1 MNFLVKPLL
10 ELSEY
15 NGIIDSISK
24 NRSVVITGLANSQ
37 KAHVAYSICQHT
49 DKKGVY
55 IAFDEFEAR
64 KIYEDFY
71 LFLGEE
77 VLYFPFKE
85 ITLHDVEAKSRD
97 NVFKRLEILK
107 RIIEGEYR
115 LIVVSID
122 SLLHKLI
129 PPRLFTENILEFEV
143 GNRID
148 LLSIQKKLVAMG
160 YERVAVVENKG
171 QFAVRGGIIDI
182 FSVDYNLAVRIELFD
197 DEIDS
202 IREFDPDSQRSVEQ
216 LKGIKIIPAREVIY
230 NEDKREAIVSR
241 IENDMNEVLKKAGK
255 EYKALI
261 RENITND
268 ICKLRDNYY
277 FEGIDRY
284 ISYIIDEPSTLVD
297 YTDNCLVFADE
308 SGKLKN
314 RIENIVFEWQ
324 ESCNGLMEKGR
335 LLPGSFNV
343 KFDYEDIVRGLL
355 KSITVSMNT
364 FITVSSNIY
373 NAERF
378 DIASKA
384 TGSYLNRMDFL
395 INDLRNW
402 KERKHRI
409 LVFTGTRVKGEKLK
423 DTLEAEGVEAV
434 FRESHPDEILP
445 GQVVLTPGSLNN
457 GFEYPKLGFV
467 VVSDKEVFGKERK
480 HRKASGKNKGS
491 KINIFTELNVG
502 DFVVHQSHGIG
513 QYVGIQQLNVDTVR
527 RDYLKIRY
535 HDSDFLYIPTNQLD
549 LIQKYIGSEGKEPK
563 LHKLNGTD
571 WAKTKSRV
579 KESLKEIAEEL
590 VKLYAKRQATRGYA
604 FSKDTVWQKQFEDS
618 FPYEETDDQLKCIEE
633 VKQDMEME
641 KPMDRLLCGD
651 VGYGKTEVAIRAI
664 FKAVMD
670 GKQVA
675 YLVPTTIL
683 AQQHYNNFAERMKD
697 FPVTVDVISRFRK
710 QADQKKILK
719 NVKDGTIDVLVGTH
733 RLLQKDLHFK
743 NLGLLVIDEE
753 QRFGVAH
760 KEKIKNITP
769 NIDVLTLT
777 ATPIPRTLNMS
788 LVGIRD
794 ISVIED
800 PPEERQPVET
810 FVMEYNPEII
820 RDAIRREISRSGQIF
835 YLYNRVGSIL
845 KKAAELQ
852 ALVPDARIAVGHGQ
866 MDEKELEDIIYDF
879 INGNYDML
887 VCTTIIESGLDMPN
901 VNTIIIEDADRMGLA
916 QLYQLRGRVGRSNRL
931 AYAYIT
937 YKKDKT
943 LSEIAEKRLRAIR
956 EFTDLGSGFKI
967 AMRDLELRGAGNLL
981 GAQQSG
987 QMESVGY
994 DMYCR
999 LLDEAVME
1007 LKGESPDISN
1017 QEITIDINISA
1028 YIDNAYIDIENQKID
1043 MYKKIASIAS
1053 QEDITEIEDEL
1064 IDRYGNIP
1072 KYVSNLLKIAH
1083 IKFLARVCGFSSITQ
1098 KNESVI
1104 FQYINDSFMDL
1115 SIINK
1120 LMDNFRRKIMFN
1132 ASSKPYLTLL
1142 IKGLKGE
1149 EILENIK
1156 TLLMNIKDLQD
1167 GK

>member
-1 MNFLVKPLL
+1 MNFR
-10 ELSEY
+10 
-15 NGIIDSISK
+15 GIINTIGK
-24 NRSVVITGLANSQ
+24 GRSVVITGLANSQ
-37 KAHVAYSICQHT
+37 KAHAAYSICRHT
-49 DKKGVY
+49 GKKGVY
-55 IAFDEFEAR
+55 ITFDEFEAR
-64 KIYEDFY
+64 KVYEDFY
-71 LFLGEE
+71 LFFKED

-85 ITLHDVEAKSRD
+85 ITLHDVEAKSKD
-97 NVFKRLEILK
+97 NVLKRLEILN
-107 RIIEGEYR
+107 RIMEGDYR
-115 LIVVSID
+115 FIVVSID

-129 PPRLFTENILEFEV
+129 PPELFAESILELQV
-143 GNRID
+143 GKRVD
-148 LLSIQKKLVAMG
+148 LLLMQKKLVTMG
-160 YERVAVVENKG
+160 YERVLVVENKS

-182 FSVDYNLAVRIELFD
+182 FPVNYNLAVRIELFD

-216 LKGIKIIPAREVIY
+216 LKIIKIIPAREVIY
-230 NEDKREAIVSR
+230 NEDKREHIISG
-241 IENDMNEVLKKAGK
+241 IETDLNEVMKKAGK

-261 RENITND
+261 RENIAND
-268 ICKLRDNYY
+268 ICKLKDSYY

-284 ISYIIDEPSTLVD
+284 INYIIDKPATLVD
-297 YTDNCLVFADE
+297 FTSDCLVFADE

-314 RIENIVFEWQ
+314 RAENIAFEWQ
-324 ESCNGLMEKGR
+324 ESCKGLMEKGR
-335 LLPGSFNV
+335 LLPGSFDS
-343 KFDYEDIVRGLL
+343 KFDFERIGKFLEENN
-355 KSITVSMNT
+355 TVWLNT
-364 FITVSSNIY
+364 FLTGSSKPY
-373 NAERF
+373 NAERYE
-378 DIASKA
+378 ISSKA
-384 TGSYLNRMDFL
+384 TGSYLNHIDFL
-395 INDLRNW
+395 VNDIRNW
-402 KERKHRI
+402 KERKYRI
-409 LVFTGTRVKGEKLK
+409 LVLTGTRVRGEKLK
-423 DTLEAEGVEAV
+423 ETLAAEGIESV
-434 FRESHPDEILP
+434 FKESGLDEILP
-445 GQVVLTPGSLNN
+445 GQVVLTAGSLNN

-467 VVSDKEVFGKERK
+467 IVSDKEVFGKDRK
-480 HRKASGKNKGS
+480 HRKAAGKNKGS
-491 KINIFTELNVG
+491 KINIFTELNMG
-502 DFVVHQSHGIG
+502 DYVVHQSHGIG
-513 QYVGIQQLNVDTVR
+513 QYVGIQQLNVDSIR

-535 HDSDFLYIPTNQLD
+535 HDGDFLYIPTNQLD

-590 VKLYAKRQATRGYA
+590 VRLYATRQATKGYA
-604 FSKDTVWQKQFEDS
+604 YSKDTVWQKQFEDS
-618 FPYEETDDQLKCIEE
+618 FPYDETDDQLKCIDE

-683 AQQHYNNFAERMKD
+683 AQQHFNNFAERMKE
-697 FPVTVDVISRFRK
+697 FPVAVDVISRFRK

-719 NVKDGTIDVLVGTH
+719 NVKDGSIDVLVGTH
-733 RLLQKDLHFK
+733 RLLQKDLRFK
-743 NLGLLVIDEE
+743 DLGLLIIDEE

-760 KEKIKNITP
+760 KEKIKNIAP
-769 NIDVLTLT
+769 NVDVLTLT

-794 ISVIED
+794 ISIIED

-810 FVMEYNPEII
+810 FVMEYDPEIV
-820 RDAIRREISRSGQIF
+820 RDAIRREISRTGQIF
-835 YLYNRVGSIL
+835 YLYNRVDSIL

-852 ALVPDARIAVGHGQ
+852 LLVPDARIAVGHGQ

-879 INGNYDML
+879 INGKYDLL

-937 YKKDKT
+937 YKKDKI

-967 AMRDLELRGAGNLL
+967 AMRDLEIRGAGNLL

-1007 LKGESPDISN
+1007 IKGESPDINN

-1028 YIDNAYIDIENQKID
+1028 YIDNDYIGVENQKID
-1043 MYKKIASIAS
+1043 MYKKIASIGS

-1072 KYVSNLLKIAH
+1072 KYVSNLLMIAH
-1083 IKFLARVCGFSSITQ
+1083 IKFLARKCGFSSIAQ
-1098 KNESVI
+1098 KNDSVI
-1104 FQYINDSFMDL
+1104 FHYINDSFMDL

-1120 LMDNFRRKIMFN
+1120 LMDNYRRKIMFN

-1142 IKGLKGE
+1142 TKGLKGE
-1149 EILENIK
+1149 DILESIK
-1156 TLLMNIKDLQD
+1156 NLLINIKDLQD

>member
-1 MNFLVKPLL
+1 MNFLVNPLL

-15 NGIIDSISK
+15 SGIINSIGK
-24 NRSVVITGLANSQ
+24 GRSVVITGLANSQ
-37 KAHVAYSICQHT
+37 KAHVAHSICRHT
-49 DKKGVY
+49 DKKGIY
-55 IAFDEFEAR
+55 ITFDEFEAR

-71 LFLGEE
+71 LLFKED
-77 VLYFPFKE
+77 VLYFPLKE

-97 NVFKRLEILK
+97 AVFKRLEMLNRIL
-107 RIIEGEYR
+107 EGNYR
-115 LIVVSID
+115 FIVVSVD
-122 SLLHKLI
+122 SLVHKLI
-129 PPRLFTENILEFEV
+129 PPDMFADSILDIQV
-143 GNRID
+143 GKRID
-148 LLSIQKKLVAMG
+148 LPFMQKKLVTMG
-160 YERVAVVENKG
+160 YERVTVVEHKG

-182 FSVDYNLAVRIELFD
+182 YPINYSLAVRIELFD

-202 IREFDPDSQRSVEQ
+202 IREFDSDSQRSVEQ
-216 LKGIKIIPAREVIY
+216 LKNIKIIPAREIIY
-230 NEDKREAIVSR
+230 NEDKRDNIINAIETDLS
-241 IENDMNEVLKKAGK
+241 EVLKKAGK

-261 RENITND
+261 RQNILND
-268 ICKLRDNYY
+268 ICRLKDSYY

-284 ISYIIDEPSTLVD
+284 INYIIDKPSTLID
-297 YTDNCLVFADE
+297 FTSGCLVFADE
-308 SGKLKN
+308 SGKMKN
-314 RIENIVFEWQ
+314 RVENINFELE
-324 ESCNGLMEKGR
+324 ESCKGLMEKGR
-335 LLPGSFNV
+335 LLPGCFCSKYDF
-343 KFDYEDIVRGLL
+343 ER
-355 KSITVSMNT
+355 ITKVLRENNTVYLNT
-364 FITVSSNIY
+364 FLTESSSPY

-378 DIASKA
+378 EISSKA

-395 INDLRNW
+395 ISDIRDW
-402 KERKHRI
+402 KERKYRI
-409 LVFTGTRVKGEKLK
+409 VVLTGTRVKGEKLK
-423 DTLEAEGVEAV
+423 ETLEAEGVESV
-434 FRESHPDEILP
+434 FKEFPPDEILP
-445 GQVVLTPGSLNN
+445 GQVVLTAGSLNN

-467 VVSDKEVFGKERK
+467 VVSDKEVFGKDRK
-480 HRKASGKNKGS
+480 NRKASGKNKGS

-502 DFVVHQSHGIG
+502 DYVVHQSHGIG
-513 QYVGIQQLNVDTVR
+513 QYVGIQQLNVDNVR

-590 VKLYAKRQATRGYA
+590 VKLYAKRQATKGYA
-604 FSKDTVWQKQFEDS
+604 FSKDTVWQKQFEDI
-618 FPYEETDDQLKCIEE
+618 FPYDETDDQLKCIEE

-664 FKAVMD
+664 FKGVMD

-710 QADQKKILK
+710 QSDQKKILK
-719 NVKDGTIDVLVGTH
+719 NVKDGSIDVLVGTH

-743 NLGLLVIDEE
+743 DLGLLIIDEE

-760 KEKIKNITP
+760 KEKIKNIAP
-769 NIDVLTLT
+769 NVDVLTLT

-810 FVMEYNPEII
+810 FVMEYDSEII
-820 RDAIRREISRSGQIF
+820 RDAIRREISRTGQIF
-835 YLYNRVGSIL
+835 YLYNRVDSIL

-852 ALVPDARIAVGHGQ
+852 MLVPDARIAVGHGQ

-879 INGNYDML
+879 INGKYDML

-937 YKKDKT
+937 YKKDKI

-967 AMRDLELRGAGNLL
+967 AMRDLEIRGAGNLL

-994 DMYCR
+994 DMYCK

-1007 LKGESPDISN
+1007 LKGESPDVNN
-1017 QEITIDINISA
+1017 QEIAIDINISA
-1028 YIDNAYIDIENQKID
+1028 YIDNDYIGVENQKID

-1053 QEDITEIEDEL
+1053 QGDITEIEDEL

-1072 KYVSNLLKIAH
+1072 KYVRNLLTIAH
-1083 IKFLARVCGFSSITQ
+1083 IKFLARACGFSSIAH
-1098 KNESVI
+1098 KNDSVI
-1104 FQYINDSFMDL
+1104 FHYVNESFMNL
-1115 SIINK
+1115 SVINK
-1120 LMDNFRRKIMFN
+1120 LMENYRRKIMFN
-1132 ASSKPYLTLL
+1132 ASSKPYLTFL

-1156 TLLMNIKDLQD
+1156 NLLMNIKNLQD

>member
-10 ELSEY
+10 ELSEFS
-15 NGIIDSISK
+15 GIINSIS
-24 NRSVVITGLANSQ
+24 NSRSVVITGLANSQ
-37 KAHVAYSICQHT
+37 KAHIAYSICQHT
-49 DKKGVY
+49 GKRGIY

-64 KIYEDFY
+64 KLYEDFY
-71 LFLGEE
+71 LFFGED
-77 VLYFPFKE
+77 VLLFPLKE

-97 NVFKRLEILK
+97 NEFKRLEILK
-107 RIIEGEYR
+107 RIKDGDYR

-122 SLLHKLI
+122 SLMHKLI
-129 PPRLFTENILEFEV
+129 SPDLFSQSMLEFEV

-148 LLSIQKKLVAMG
+148 LLLMQKKLIAMG

-182 FSVDYNLAVRIELFD
+182 FSIDCNMAVRIELFD

-202 IREFDPDSQRSVEQ
+202 IRKFDPDSQRSVEQ
-216 LKGIKIIPAREVIY
+216 LKKIKIIPAREVIY
-230 NEDKREAIVSR
+230 TEDKREAIIKS
-241 IENDMNEVLKKAGK
+241 IETDMNEIVKKAGK

-261 RENITND
+261 RENITAD
-268 ICKLRDNYY
+268 IGKFQDNYY
-277 FEGIDRY
+277 FEGMDRY
-284 ISYIIDEPSTLVD
+284 IDYIIDEPSTLVD
-297 YTDNCLVFADE
+297 YDGDCLVFADE

-314 RIENIVFEWQ
+314 RVENIIFEWQ
-324 ESCNGLMEKGR
+324 ESCNMLMDKGK
-335 LLPGSFNV
+335 LLPGSFNA
-343 KFDYEDIVRGLL
+343 KFHYEDIGKIFVRRNIVYL
-355 KSITVSMNT
+355 NT
-364 FITVSSNIY
+364 FLTGSSNTY
-373 NAERF
+373 NAERYE
-378 DIASKA
+378 IASKS
-384 TGSYLNRMDFL
+384 TGSYLNHMDL
-395 INDLRNW
+395 LVNDIKNW
-402 KERKHRI
+402 KQRKYRI
-409 LVFTGTRVKGEKLK
+409 LVLTGNRVKAERLK
-423 DTLEAEGVEAV
+423 VSLEDEGIEAV
-434 FRESHPDEILP
+434 FKESYPDEILP
-445 GQVVLTPGSLNN
+445 GQVILTPGSLNN
-457 GFEYPKLGFV
+457 GFEYPGLGLV

-513 QYVGIQQLNVDTVR
+513 QYVGIQQLNVDNVR

-535 HDSDFLYIPTNQLD
+535 HDGDFLYIPTNQLD
-549 LIQKYIGSEGKEPK
+549 LIQKYIGSEGKQPK
-563 LHKLNGTD
+563 LNKLNGTD

-579 KESLKEIAEEL
+579 KESLKEIAGEL
-590 VKLYAKRQATRGYA
+590 VKLYAKRQASKGHA
-604 FSKDTVWQKQFEDS
+604 FSKDTIWQKQFEDS
-618 FPYEETDDQLKCIEE
+618 FPYEETEDQLKCIEE
-633 VKQDMEME
+633 VKRDMEME

-683 AQQHYNNFAERMKD
+683 AQQHYNNFVERMKD

-710 QADQKKILK
+710 QSDQKKILK

-760 KEKIKNITP
+760 KEKIKNIAP

-794 ISVIED
+794 ISIIED

-810 FVMEYNPEII
+810 FVMEYNAEII

-835 YLYNRVGSIL
+835 YLYNRVDSIL

-852 ALVPDARIAVGHGQ
+852 VLVPDARIAVGHGQ

-879 INGNYDML
+879 INGNYDIL

-937 YKKDKT
+937 YRKDKV

-967 AMRDLELRGAGNLL
+967 AMRDLEIRGAGNLL

-1007 LKGESPDISN
+1007 LKGESPDIN
-1017 QEITIDINISA
+1017 DQEITIDINISA
-1028 YIDNAYIDIENQKID
+1028 YIDNDYIGIENQKID
-1043 MYKKIASIAS
+1043 MYKKIASITS
-1053 QEDITEIEDEL
+1053 EEDIAEIEDEL

-1072 KYVSNLLKIAH
+1072 KYVKNLLKIAH
-1083 IKFLARVCGFSSITQ
+1083 IKFLARECGFSSITQ
-1098 KNESVI
+1098 KNETVI
-1104 FQYINDSFMDL
+1104 FQYINESYMDL
-1115 SIINK
+1115 AAINK
-1120 LMDNFRRKIMFN
+1120 LMNDFRRKIMFN
-1132 ASSKPYLTLL
+1132 ASSKPYITLL
-1142 IKGLKGE
+1142 IKGLKDE

-1156 TLLMNIKDLQD
+1156 NVLQTIKAH
-1167 GK
+1167 

>member
-1 MNFLVKPLL
+1 MNFLVNPLL

-15 NGIIDSISK
+15 SGIINSISDS
-24 NRSVVITGLANSQ
+24 RSVVITGLANSQ
-37 KAHVAYSICQHT
+37 KAHIAYSICQHSG
-49 DKKGVY
+49 KRGIY

-64 KIYEDFY
+64 KLYEDFY
-71 LFLGEE
+71 LFLGED
-77 VLYFPFKE
+77 VLFFPLKE

-97 NVFKRLEILK
+97 NDFKRLEILK
-107 RIIEGEYR
+107 RIKEGDYR
-115 LIVVSID
+115 LIVVSVD

-129 PPRLFTENILEFEV
+129 PPGLFAESIIELEV

-148 LLSIQKKLVAMG
+148 LLSMQKKLIAMG

-182 FSVDYNLAVRIELFD
+182 FSVDYNMAVRIELFD

-216 LKGIKIIPAREVIY
+216 LKRIKIIPAREVIY
-230 NEDKREAIVSR
+230 SEDKREAIINS
-241 IENDMNEVLKKAGK
+241 IKTDMNEVLKRAGK

-261 RENITND
+261 RENITAD
-268 ICKLRDNYY
+268 IGKLQDNYY

-284 ISYIIDEPSTLVD
+284 INYIINEPSTLVD
-297 YTDNCLVFADE
+297 YDDDCLVFADE

-314 RIENIVFEWQ
+314 RVENIIFEWQ
-324 ESCNGLMEKGR
+324 ESCNVLMEKGK
-335 LLPGSFNV
+335 LLPGSFNA
-343 KFDYEDIVRGLL
+343 KLHYEDIGKIFVRRNIVYL
-355 KSITVSMNT
+355 NT
-364 FITVSSNIY
+364 FLTGSSNIY
-373 NAERF
+373 NAERY

-384 TGSYLNRMDFL
+384 TGSYLNHMDL
-395 INDLRNW
+395 LVNDIKSW
-402 KERKHRI
+402 KERKYRI
-409 LVFTGTRVKGEKLK
+409 LVLTGNRVKAEKLK
-423 DTLEAEGVEAV
+423 VSLEDEGVEAV
-434 FRESHPDEILP
+434 FKESHPDEILP

-457 GFEYPKLGFV
+457 GFEYPKLGLV
-467 VVSDKEVFGKERK
+467 IVSDKEVFGKERK

-513 QYVGIQQLNVDTVR
+513 QYVGIQQLNVDNVR

-535 HDSDFLYIPTNQLD
+535 HDGDYLYIPTNQLD

-579 KESLKEIAEEL
+579 KESLKEIAGEL
-590 VKLYAKRQATRGYA
+590 VKLYAKRQATKGYA

-618 FPYEETDDQLKCIEE
+618 FPYDETDDQLKCIEE
-633 VKQDMEME
+633 VKQDMEVE

-683 AQQHYNNFAERMKD
+683 AQQHYNNFVERMKD

-733 RLLQKDLHFK
+733 RLLQKDLNFK

-760 KEKIKNITP
+760 KEKIKNIAP

-794 ISVIED
+794 ISIIED

-810 FVMEYNPEII
+810 FVMEYNAEII

-835 YLYNRVGSIL
+835 YLYNRVDSIL

-852 ALVPDARIAVGHGQ
+852 VLVPDARIAVGHGQ

-879 INGNYDML
+879 INGNYDIL

-937 YKKDKT
+937 YKKDKI

-967 AMRDLELRGAGNLL
+967 AMRDLEIRGAGNLL

-1007 LKGESPDISN
+1007 LKGESPDIN
-1017 QEITIDINISA
+1017 DQEITIDINISA
-1028 YIDNAYIDIENQKID
+1028 YIDNDYIGVENQKID
-1043 MYKKIASIAS
+1043 MYKKIASITS
-1053 QEDITEIEDEL
+1053 EEDIAEIEDEL

-1083 IKFLARVCGFSSITQ
+1083 IKSLAKECGFSSITQ

-1104 FQYINDSFMDL
+1104 FQYINESYMDL
-1115 SIINK
+1115 STINK
-1120 LMDNFRRKIMFN
+1120 LMNDFRRRIMFN

-1142 IKGLKGE
+1142 IKGLKDE
-1149 EILENIK
+1149 EILENVKTVLGIIK
-1156 TLLMNIKDLQD
+1156 TH
-1167 GK
+1167 

>member
-10 ELSEY
+10 ELSEFS
-15 NGIIDSISK
+15 GIINSIS
-24 NRSVVITGLANSQ
+24 NSRSVVITGLANSQ
-37 KAHVAYSICQHT
+37 KAHIAYSICQHT
-49 DKKGVY
+49 GKRGIY

-64 KIYEDFY
+64 KLYEDFY
-71 LFLGEE
+71 LFFGED
-77 VLYFPFKE
+77 VLLFPLKE

-97 NVFKRLEILK
+97 NEFKRLEILK
-107 RIIEGEYR
+107 RIKDGDYR

-122 SLLHKLI
+122 SLMHKLI
-129 PPRLFTENILEFEV
+129 SPDLFSQSMLEFEV

-148 LLSIQKKLVAMG
+148 LLLMQKKLIAMG

-182 FSVDYNLAVRIELFD
+182 FSIDCNMAVRIELFD

-202 IREFDPDSQRSVEQ
+202 IRKFDPDSQRSVEQ
-216 LKGIKIIPAREVIY
+216 LKKIKIIPAREVIY
-230 NEDKREAIVSR
+230 TEDKREAIIKS
-241 IENDMNEVLKKAGK
+241 IETDMNEIVKKAGK

-261 RENITND
+261 RENITAD
-268 ICKLRDNYY
+268 IGKFQDNYY
-277 FEGIDRY
+277 FEGMDRY
-284 ISYIIDEPSTLVD
+284 IDYIIDEPSTLVD
-297 YTDNCLVFADE
+297 YDGDCLVFADE

-314 RIENIVFEWQ
+314 RVENIIFEWQ
-324 ESCNGLMEKGR
+324 ESCNMLMDKGK
-335 LLPGSFNV
+335 LLPGSFNA
-343 KFDYEDIVRGLL
+343 KFHYEDIGKIFVRRNIVYL
-355 KSITVSMNT
+355 NT
-364 FITVSSNIY
+364 FLTGSSNTY
-373 NAERF
+373 NAERYE
-378 DIASKA
+378 IASKS
-384 TGSYLNRMDFL
+384 TGSYLNHMDL
-395 INDLRNW
+395 LVNDIKNW
-402 KERKHRI
+402 KQRKYRI
-409 LVFTGTRVKGEKLK
+409 LVLTGNRVKAERLK
-423 DTLEAEGVEAV
+423 VSLEDEGIEAV
-434 FRESHPDEILP
+434 FKESYPDEILP
-445 GQVVLTPGSLNN
+445 GQVILTPGSLNN
-457 GFEYPKLGFV
+457 GFEYPGLGLV

-513 QYVGIQQLNVDTVR
+513 QYVGIQQLNVDNVR

-535 HDSDFLYIPTNQLD
+535 HDGDFLYIPTNQLD
-549 LIQKYIGSEGKEPK
+549 LIQKYIGSEGKQPK
-563 LHKLNGTD
+563 LNKLNGTD

-579 KESLKEIAEEL
+579 KESLKEIAGEL
-590 VKLYAKRQATRGYA
+590 VKLYAKRQASKGHA
-604 FSKDTVWQKQFEDS
+604 FSKDTIWQKQFEDS
-618 FPYEETDDQLKCIEE
+618 FPYEETEDQLKCIEE
-633 VKQDMEME
+633 VKRDMEME

-683 AQQHYNNFAERMKD
+683 AQQHYNNFVERMKD

-710 QADQKKILK
+710 QSDQKKILK

-760 KEKIKNITP
+760 KEKIKNIAP

-794 ISVIED
+794 ISIIED

-810 FVMEYNPEII
+810 FVMEYNAEII

-835 YLYNRVGSIL
+835 YLYNRVDSIL

-852 ALVPDARIAVGHGQ
+852 VLVPDARIAVGHGQ

-879 INGNYDML
+879 INGNYDIL

-937 YKKDKT
+937 YRKDKV

-967 AMRDLELRGAGNLL
+967 AMRDLEIRGAGNLL

-1007 LKGESPDISN
+1007 LKDESPDIN
-1017 QEITIDINISA
+1017 DQEITIDINISA
-1028 YIDNAYIDIENQKID
+1028 YIDNDYIGIENQKID
-1043 MYKKIASIAS
+1043 MYKKIASITS
-1053 QEDITEIEDEL
+1053 EEDIAEIEDEL

-1072 KYVSNLLKIAH
+1072 KYVKNLLKIAH
-1083 IKFLARVCGFSSITQ
+1083 IKFLARECGFSSITQ
-1098 KNESVI
+1098 KNETVI
-1104 FQYINDSFMDL
+1104 FQYINESYMDL
-1115 SIINK
+1115 AAINK
-1120 LMDNFRRKIMFN
+1120 LMNDFRRKIMFN
-1132 ASSKPYLTLL
+1132 ASSKPYITLL
-1142 IKGLKGE
+1142 IKGLKDE

-1156 TLLMNIKDLQD
+1156 NVLQTIKAH
-1167 GK
+1167 